1 MSNEE
6 KSNAGITLL
15 TFILG
20 AASGAAVALLYAPA
34 TGRDTREYLS
44 ERARQG
50 RDQAA
55 SAAGKAR
62 DLVEQGR
69 QSVNTAVEQGRQT
82 MEQGRQAIEHGK
94 QTLASA
100 FEQGREAY
108 QQAKSRDLT

>member
-6 KSNAGITLL
+6 KPNAGITLL

-55 SAAGKAR
+55 AAAGKAR

-82 MEQGRQAIEHGK
+82 IEQGKH
-94 QTLASA
+94 TLTSA
-100 FEQGREAY
+100 LEQGREAY
-108 QQAKSRDLT
+108 QQAKSRELA

>member
-34 TGRDTREYLS
+34 SGRDTREYLS

-50 RDQAA
+50 REQAA

-69 QSVNTAVEQGRQT
+69 QSVNTVVEQGRQT
-82 MEQGRQAIEHGK
+82 IEQGKH
-94 QTLASA
+94 TLASA
-100 FEQGREAY
+100 LEQGREAY
-108 QQAKSRDLT
+108 QQAKSRELA